1 MSPSTLVHDKR
12 LRILGVGIAGLI
24 LLGAV
29 VVLATRPVPS
39 TPAGPLKAEDLEC
52 TLADLGADFVVNYS
66 YRMVPSAGDLWIEGT
81 NTIFDNTRVKGVGVA
96 CAVFTFS
103 TLQDGIK

>member
-1 MSPSTLVHDKR
+1 M
-12 LRILGVGIAGLI
+12 I

-66 YRMVPSAGDLWIEGT
+66 YRMVPSAGDL
-81 NTIFDNTRVKGVGVA
+81 
-96 CAVFTFS
+96 
-103 TLQDGIK
+103 